1 MTIID
6 EFGEYDHFVTVI
18 LVSVILV
25 LNIGQ
30 FHEPVILVTCH
41 IGNKTVIQV
50 RDNGH
55 FSCELTI
62 ISVKITVILV
72 YDNGHLKLPISI
84 IIPSEFSDRTRTE

>member
-1 MTIID
+1 MAIID
-6 EFGEYDHFVTVI
+6 EFDGYDHFVTVI
-18 LVSVILV
+18 LVSAILV

-30 FHEPVILVTCH
+30 FDET
-41 IGNKTVIQV
+41 V

-72 YDNGHLKLPISI
+72 YDNGHFGNYSI
-84 IIPSEFSDRTRTE
+84 GIFGPHRTRTE

>member
-1 MTIID
+1 MTVIN
-6 EFGEYDHFVTVI
+6 EFDEYDHFVTVI
-18 LVSVILV
+18 LVSAILV

-30 FHEPVILVTCH
+30 FHET
-41 IGNKTVIQV
+41 V

-72 YDNGHLKLPISI
+72 YDNGHFCNWLDSEL
-84 IIPSEFSDRTRTE
+84 IPRLLENFEN